1 MRAARRKGGSV
12 MSRKCIGID
21 IGGTTVKLGMFE
33 QDGTLLEKWEIPT
46 RKENGGAHI
55 LEDIAAAIKKKAA
68 ERGLSTAD
76 FEGAGMGLPGPVLED
91 GYVEFCVNLGWKAMN
106 PQEILSGLL
115 DGMPVKSANDANV
128 AALGEL
134 WQGGG
139 RGYKNMVMITLGTGV
154 GGGIILNDKIW
165 SGMQGVGGEIGHI
178 HVIEGETEQCNCG
191 GYGCLEQAASATGI
205 ARLARKLLEA
215 DPARPSSLREVKNL
229 SAKSVL
235 DAARAGDPLALES
248 VETSCRYLGWAM
260 AGITMVVDPEAYLIG
275 GGVSRAGTFLTE
287 KIQRYHDQ
295 LSPMATK
302 KAKVL
307 LATLGND
314 AGIYGAAKLVLG

>member
-1 MRAARRKGGSV
+1 MFWYDFSFRSLTAA
-12 MSRKCIGID
+12 
-21 IGGTTVKLGMFE
+21 
-33 QDGTLLEKWEIPT
+33 QDGRSVLEHAGIGAELLRAPQ
-46 RKENGGAHI
+46 
-55 LEDIAAAIKKKAA
+55 AIS
-68 ERGLSTAD
+68 EQGCGYVVETAD

-91 GYVEFCVNLGWKAMN
+91 GHVEFCVNLGWKAMN
-106 PQEILSGLL
+106 PQKILSGLL

-154 GGGIILNDKIW
+154 GGGIILNEKIW

>member
-1 MRAARRKGGSV
+1 M
-12 MSRKCIGID
+12 
-21 IGGTTVKLGMFE
+21 T
-33 QDGTLLEKWEIPT
+33 
-46 RKENGGAHI
+46 
-55 LEDIAAAIKKKAA
+55 
-68 ERGLSTAD
+68 
-76 FEGAGMGLPGPVLED
+76 
-91 GYVEFCVNLGWKAMN
+91 
-106 PQEILSGLL
+106 
-115 DGMPVKSANDANV
+115 VKSANDANV
-128 AALGEL
+128 AALGSC
-134 WQGGG
+134 G
-139 RGYKNMVMITLGTGV
+139 REAAEAIKIWMITLGTGV
-154 GGGIILNDKIW
+154 GGGIILNEKIW

-235 DAARAGDPLALES
+235 DAARAGDPLALE

-275 GGVSRAGTFLTE
+275 GGVSRAGGLPDL
-287 KIQRYHDQ
+287 KRSRYHDQ

>member
-1 MRAARRKGGSV
+1 MGTY
-12 MSRKCIGID
+12 CFGID
-21 IGGTTVKLGMFE
+21 VGGTTVKCGLFRT
-33 QDGTLLEKWEIPT
+33 DGTLVEKWEIPT
-46 RKENGGAHI
+46 RKENNGDQI
-55 LEDIAAAIKKKAA
+55 LPDVAAAVNAKIEEKGISK
-68 ERGLSTAD
+68 D
-76 FEGAGMGLPGPVLED
+76 DVEGVGIGVPGPVNSKGEVD
-91 GYVEFCVNLGWKAMN
+91 RAVNLYWGYKNVAGEMEELTGLHAKA
-106 PQEILSGLL
+106 G
-115 DGMPVKSANDANV
+115 NDANV

-154 GGGIILNDKIW
+154 GGGIILNEKIW

-295 LSPMATK
+295 LSPMATR